1 MEEHV
6 TNIDLDNIYSKIIDK
21 EYITFKFNQI
31 VLGTK
36 KLISNNLN
44 FKDYSK
50 EYEEITKI
58 TTFKSPDEDYF
69 PLLKNEELVS
79 LGRVKYSYDSRKN
92 KLIKK
97 PKLLSY
103 KTNLKKYKLKI
114 NSIDNSNEKN
124 VELNTNKNNTISSDD
139 LDSPKNK
146 KISSKLMKLNTNN
159 QNILSEES
167 STSKTR
173 MKLDLEINS
182 SIFSSKQQNT
192 KNIFNNKENIFS
204 PLSMSITTQNSFF
217 KNKKTIEKNNK
228 AKSMKYYRNNKSGN
242 LFIIK
247 NNLSSFFNHKKNL
260 YNNRILL
267 RDILLQE
274 KDYFN
279 LKYEE
284 NKIFLSIEQCNEY
297 IKEQMLELK
306 KNKIKIQHPEK
317 FEKIFQNSKF
327 GHPILILNPIV
338 IEFKHKYS
346 FDNTNIKKSNINNI
360 QVFNIPFEYI
370 PLFYFDNF
378 EKLKEI
384 LISIFY
390 LDENYNK
397 FYTKYENLSYILRNS
412 DEFKENEEYKD
423 YKNNVYKKEFTFKLP
438 ISHSQTLNRNP
449 NSFKNTKRTSKVKK
463 DSLKSIDIY
472 NTEYNF
478 NSLPERMKKFN
489 YDKNILNKKNI
500 FEFIW
505 LCSSYQYLVTLK
517 TPEIC
522 FKINDIEIKKNI
534 DIELLFFLAK
544 NNFKNWDFY
553 IMEYLFSYYD
563 FILIIN
569 SFLST
574 YKIKSK
580 YKYKTILNMK
590 YNNHNNNLNNII
602 YLTKE
607 KKVKYS
613 KKNSKLEFIFTDNNL
628 NNNIKILH
636 NYKLFVFNKKIN
648 PYYQFCFHLNFIQMK
663 SLYLASKKQG
673 IKYLLQKIIIID
685 KDNMKIKL
693 NYEYLDNFCKTDLN
707 NLEPLLPNTIQ
718 IKANKYK
725 FNINDIKFCLF
736 YPIIETIKFN
746 RDFQSKNNCFESNL
760 EEELKDDIN
769 MNILDSLFKINDL
782 YKWPNI
788 IVSIDNKLKTKK
800 ENKRNS
806 LLVSNDKKDIFFNNK
821 DLI

>member
-1 MEEHV
+1 
-6 TNIDLDNIYSKIIDK
+6 
-21 EYITFKFNQI
+21 
-31 VLGTK
+31 
-36 KLISNNLN
+36 
-44 FKDYSK
+44 
-50 EYEEITKI
+50 
-58 TTFKSPDEDYF
+58 
-69 PLLKNEELVS
+69 
-79 LGRVKYSYDSRKN
+79 
-92 KLIKK
+92 
-97 PKLLSY
+97 
-103 KTNLKKYKLKI
+103 
-114 NSIDNSNEKN
+114 
-124 VELNTNKNNTISSDD
+124 
-139 LDSPKNK
+139 
-146 KISSKLMKLNTNN
+146 MKLNTNN

-182 SIFSSKQQNT
+182 SIFSSKQQNS

-338 IEFKHKYS
+338 IEFKNKYS

-412 DEFKENEEYKD
+412 DEFKENEENKD

-544 NNFKNWDFY
+544 NNFKN
-553 IMEYLFSYYD
+553 
-563 FILIIN
+563 
-569 SFLST
+569 
-574 YKIKSK
+574 
-580 YKYKTILNMK
+580 
-590 YNNHNNNLNNII
+590 
-602 YLTKE
+602 
-607 KKVKYS
+607 
-613 KKNSKLEFIFTDNNL
+613 
-628 NNNIKILH
+628 
-636 NYKLFVFNKKIN
+636 
-648 PYYQFCFHLNFIQMK
+648 
-663 SLYLASKKQG
+663 
-673 IKYLLQKIIIID
+673 
-685 KDNMKIKL
+685 
-693 NYEYLDNFCKTDLN
+693 
-707 NLEPLLPNTIQ
+707 
-718 IKANKYK
+718 
-725 FNINDIKFCLF
+725 
-736 YPIIETIKFN
+736 
-746 RDFQSKNNCFESNL
+746 
-760 EEELKDDIN
+760 
-769 MNILDSLFKINDL
+769 
-782 YKWPNI
+782 
-788 IVSIDNKLKTKK
+788 
-800 ENKRNS
+800 
-806 LLVSNDKKDIFFNNK
+806 
-821 DLI
+821 

>member
-92 KLIKK
+92 KFIKK

-242 LFIIK
+242 LFILK
-247 NNLSSFFNHKKNL
+247 NSLSSFFNHKKNL

-412 DEFKENEEYKD
+412 DEFKENEEFKD